1 MLKHFVTLWWNYND
15 GYINQGKT
23 KYKKYAAKVKV
34 QCFTNSYIDGF
45 LGKESYSDGDETD
58 AVKPSVE
65 FEVF

>member
-1 MLKHFVTLWWNYND
+1 MIMMDDGND
-15 GYINQGKT
+15 DGKT

-58 AVKPSVE
+58 AVKPAVG